1 MKIPD
6 EVREEWKRDFEE
18 YSKYWPW
25 YAKVFKRHSS
35 RRITCFFNLHIPL
48 RDNNATE
55 AWCQECFKELT
66 LSDWNKFWK
75 GHP

>member
-1 MKIPD
+1 MKIP
-6 EVREEWKRDFEE
+6 ESARKKWKAEFDE
-18 YSKYWPW
+18 YSRHWPL

-35 RRITCFFNLHIPL
+35 RRITCKLGLHIPL

-66 LSDWNKFWK
+66 LADWNRFWR
-75 GHP
+75 GQE